1 MKVMKKT
8 MWKTVEKTK
17 AAVIVLIMPVLLA
30 GCGKALGPE
39 DLQEYVSPDETYSI
53 EADKKYTVDDPADIG
68 VDNWLILESTEE
80 IEDTLAVMQ
89 LSKTNGDWI
98 DWSNLED
105 VISYIEEAYELTD
118 ADKKEITKPE
128 NEQLSNI
135 QAYSYEGTEDGY
147 KYYISTVYA
156 ETDYAYYIFMNE
168 EALVKRHSKDYLQDV
183 CASFKENA
191 EAIEAKTSFDT
202 DVTDTIRWF
211 NASNAILIAVN
222 EWDYQLYGGLA
233 ADEMSQEVAKQILEQ
248 SWGVTD
254 KDSAD
259 EIVNWLITEGHR
271 LDFERDMVDLMNEG
285 MDEIAPEDRAA
296 FMLENFDVS
305 EEGAEFYAD
314 WYNKWDEYEGEHKGN
329 VVWGWDLN
337 RALSQTANSYLA
349 GYYTLEEALDL
360 SLDIASMIQGTYDSW
375 DEYMESYFTGY
386 EYWAEES
393 SDERRELYED
403 LKNAADNP
411 FSVDFNTKL
420 EKSW

>member
-1 MKVMKKT
+1 MKIMKK
-8 MWKTVEKTK
+8 MLQKTIEKAKT
-17 AAVIVLIMPVLLA
+17 AVIVLMMPVLLA

-39 DLQEYVSPDETYSI
+39 DLKEYVSPDGTYSI
-53 EADKKYTVDDPADIG
+53 EADKKYTVEDFSDVG
-68 VDNWLILESTEE
+68 VDNWLALESSEE

-89 LSKTNGDWI
+89 FPKGDLN
-98 DWSNLED
+98 WSDFSSVED
-105 VISYIEEAYELTD
+105 VAAFIESINDLTS
-118 ADKKEITKPE
+118 ADRKESKKPE
-128 NEQLSNI
+128 NDALKNI
-135 QAYSYEGTEDGY
+135 YACTYEGTEDGY
-147 KYYISTVYA
+147 KYKIDVVYG
-156 ETDYAYYIFMNE
+156 ETDYAYYAFLSE
-168 EALVKRHSKDYLQDV
+168 EAVLKRHNSAYFGDV

-191 EAIEAKTSFDT
+191 EAIEEKSSFAV

-233 ADEMSQEVAKQILEQ
+233 ADEASQEVAKQILEQ

-271 LDFERDMVDLMNEG
+271 LDFEYDMVDLMNEG

-296 FMLENFDVS
+296 FMLENYDIS

-314 WYNKWDEYEGEHKGN
+314 WYNKWDEYEGENKGD

-337 RALSQTANSYLA
+337 RALSQIANCYLA

-375 DEYMESYFTGY
+375 DDYMESYLTGY

-393 SDERRELYED
+393 SDERREVYED
-403 LKNAADNP
+403 LKKAADNP
-411 FSVDFNTKL
+411 FSVDFNTEL

>member
-8 MWKTVEKTK
+8 MWKTIEKTK
-17 AAVIVLIMPVLLA
+17 AAVIALIMLALLT
-30 GCGKALGPE
+30 GCGKTLGPD
-39 DLQEYVSPDETYSI
+39 DLQEYVSPDGTYSF

-68 VDNWLILESTEE
+68 VDNWMILESTEDV
-80 IEDTLAVMQ
+80 EDTLAVMQ
-89 LSKTNGDWI
+89 FSKTNGDWF
-98 DWSNLED
+98 DWSNLGD

-147 KYYISTVYA
+147 KYYISAVYA
-156 ETDYAYYIFMNE
+156 ETDYAYYILMNE
-168 EALVKRHSKDYLQDV
+168 EALVKRHNKDYLQNV

-191 EAIEAKTSFDT
+191 EAIEEKTSFAV

-233 ADEMSQEVAKQILEQ
+233 ADEVGQEIAKQILED
-248 SWGVTD
+248 SWDVTD
-254 KDSAD
+254 KNSAD
-259 EIVNWLITEGHR
+259 ETLDWLLTEGHR
-271 LDFERDMVDLMNEG
+271 IDFVYDMEVLEEEG
-285 MDEIAPEDRAA
+285 MGEVEPEDRAA
-296 FMLENFDVS
+296 FLLEYFDIS
-305 EEGAEFYAD
+305 EEGAEFYAA
-314 WYNKWDEYEGEHKGN
+314 WYGKYEEKYEDAAS
-329 VVWGWDLN
+329 GWDYN
-337 RALSQTANSYLA
+337 RALSQIANFYLA
-349 GYYTLEEALDL
+349 GYYTLEEALDA
-360 SLDIASMIQGTYDSW
+360 SLQVAQMIQSSFDSW
-375 DEYMESYFTGY
+375 DDYMESYLTGY

-393 SDERRELYED
+393 SDERREVYEN

>member
-8 MWKTVEKTK
+8 MWGKIEKAK
-17 AAVIVLIMPVLLA
+17 AAVIALIMLALLA
-30 GCGKALGPE
+30 GCGKTLGPN
-39 DLQEYVSPDETYSI
+39 DLQEYVSPDGTYSF

-89 LSKTNGDWI
+89 LSKTNSDWF
-98 DWSNLED
+98 DWLNLED
-105 VISYIEEAYELTD
+105 VISYMEEAYELTD
-118 ADKKEITKPE
+118 AEKKEITKPE

-147 KYYISTVYA
+147 KYCISVVYA
-156 ETDYAYYIFMNE
+156 ETDYAYYVFMNE
-168 EALVKRHSKDYLQDV
+168 EALVKRHNKDYLRNV
-183 CASFKENA
+183 CASFKENE
-191 EAIEAKTSFDT
+191 EAIVEKTSFAV

-233 ADEMSQEVAKQILEQ
+233 ADEIGQEVAKQILEE

-271 LDFERDMVDLMNEG
+271 LDFEYDMVDLMNEG
-285 MDEIAPEDRAA
+285 MDEVAPEDRAV
-296 FMLENFDVS
+296 FMLENFDIS

-314 WYNKWDEYEGEHKGN
+314 WYNKWDEYGDENGGN
-329 VVWGWDLN
+329 AIWGWDLN
-337 RALSQTANSYLA
+337 RALSQIANCYLA

-360 SLDIASMIQGTYDSW
+360 SLDIASIIQVTYDSW
-375 DEYMESYFTGY
+375 DDYMESYFTGY

-393 SDERRELYED
+393 SDERREVYEG

-411 FSVDFNTKL
+411 YSVDFNTKL